1 MFVPLPPAFMNRP
14 RRGRTLPQSAISAM
28 TWMRSSPFARP
39 GRCLRTALCRA
50 AIVLVALLGAVPA
63 EALPDPASDG
73 GDTLAKVEP
82 AAPQPQLPSPECR
95 RYRAE
100 LASIQTGASATRA
113 LQDEIGRLQTYFRSL
128 NCEGGKFL
136 FFDTRPPQCG
146 AVEQRIRALNATYGG
161 AVIEDTS
168 GRKRDLQALVARTCP
183 ARDGVP
189 MGESYARGGGQVICV
204 RTCDGGYFPM
214 PNLPEGRGGADDMC
228 HALCPGTEAVAYSMP
243 QGDEALKQAATVKGN
258 RAYTSLAN
266 AFKFRKSF
274 VPNCSCKP
282 DGKTWAQSLVKA
294 ESMLVRH
301 KGDIF
306 VTPMQ
311 AEALSRP
318 KVRLTLV
325 GRADRTAAEL
335 AADAA
340 GRSGLD
346 GNNAVKAGP
355 AGLPGEGAARAD
367 EASQGDIRKGEHI
380 AVRVI
385 APDLVA
391 VPGRPTP

>member
-1 MFVPLPPAFMNRP
+1 MRPTPLARLAGRP
-14 RRGRTLPQSAISAM
+14 RAV
-28 TWMRSSPFARP
+28 
-39 GRCLRTALCRA
+39 LRRVAL
-50 AIVLVALLGAVPA
+50 VLVAALGAGA
-63 EALPDPASDG
+63 AQALPSPVPDRPDAP
-73 GDTLAKVEP
+73 TRAEP
-82 AAPQPQLPSPECR
+82 VAPQLPSPECR

-100 LASIQTGASATRA
+100 LASIQNGASATRA
-113 LQDEIGRLQTYFRSL
+113 LQDEIGRLQTYYRSL

-161 AVIEDTS
+161 AVIDDNS
-168 GRKRDLQALVARTCP
+168 GRRRELQGLVARTCT
-183 ARDGVP
+183 AREGASMP
-189 MGESYARGGGQVICV
+189 TGETYARGGAQVICV

-214 PNLPEGRGGADDMC
+214 PNLPEGRSGADEMC
-228 HALCPGTEAVAYSMP
+228 QALCPGTEAVAYSMP
-243 QGDEALKQAATVKGN
+243 HGDEALKQAATVKGS
-258 RAYTSLAN
+258 RAYTGLAN
-266 AFKFRKSF
+266 AFRFRKAF
-274 VPNCSCKP
+274 TPNCSCKP

-325 GRADRTAAEL
+325 GRADKTAAEL

-340 GRSGLD
+340 DRAGLD
-346 GNNAVKAGP
+346 TARGADPLSKA
-355 AGLPGEGAARAD
+355 LSAADAD
-367 EASQGDIRKGEHI
+367 GRRGEHVP
-380 AVRVI
+380 VRVI

>member
-1 MFVPLPPAFMNRP
+1 MRRMRSKPFTSSTRRRPPLINRVALALFAVFCVGPALALPSPLPEGRETTGAETTAPAP
-14 RRGRTLPQSAISAM
+14 
-28 TWMRSSPFARP
+28 
-39 GRCLRTALCRA
+39 
-50 AIVLVALLGAVPA
+50 
-63 EALPDPASDG
+63 
-73 GDTLAKVEP
+73 
-82 AAPQPQLPSPECR
+82 PQLPSPECR

-161 AVIEDTS
+161 AVIDDSST
-168 GRKRDLQALVARTCP
+168 RKRELQGLVARTCP
-183 ARDGVP
+183 AREGVGG
-189 MGESYARGGGQVICV
+189 GETYARGGGQVICV

-214 PNLPEGRGGADDMC
+214 PNLPEGRSGADDMC
-228 HALCPGTEAVAYSMP
+228 QALCPGTEAVAYSMP
-243 QGDEALKQAATVKGN
+243 SGDEALRQAATIKGS

-266 AFKFRKSF
+266 AFKFRKTF

-282 DGKTWAQSLVKA
+282 EGRTWAQSLVKA

-346 GNNAVKAGP
+346 GKDKAAGP
-355 AGLPGEGAARAD
+355 GWITPGKAESAKTEGASD
-367 EASQGDIRKGEHI
+367 ERRGEHV

-391 VPGRPTP
+391 VPGRATP

>member
-1 MFVPLPPAFMNRP
+1 MQPMRYSPIRSLGRLALSAALGLGLSASLFTPA
-14 RRGRTLPQSAISAM
+14 
-28 TWMRSSPFARP
+28 ARAQ
-39 GRCLRTALCRA
+39 TA
-50 AIVLVALLGAVPA
+50 PA
-63 EALPDPASDG
+63 EQ
-73 GDTLAKVEP
+73 P
-82 AAPQPQLPSPECR
+82 AAVATPVPQPAVQLPSPACR

-100 LASIQTGASATRA
+100 LASVQNGVSATRA
-113 LQDEIGRLQTYFRSL
+113 LQGEIGRLEAYFRTL

-161 AVIEDTS
+161 AVIEDN
-168 GRKRDLQALVARTCP
+168 GARRRELQGLVTAHCPVRESVALN
-183 ARDGVP
+183 
-189 MGESYARGGGQVICV
+189 GEAYARGGPQVICV
-204 RTCDGGYFPM
+204 RTCDGGYFPLR
-214 PNLPEGRGGADDMC
+214 NLPEGRGGADEMC
-228 HALCPGTEAVAYSMP
+228 QALCPGTEATAYSMP
-243 QGDEALKQAATVKGN
+243 NGDEALRQAASIKGSH
-258 RAYTSLAN
+258 AYASLAN
-266 AFKFRKSF
+266 AFKFRKNF

-282 DGKTWAQSLVKA
+282 EGKTWLQSLAKA

-335 AADAA
+335 AADVA
-340 GRSGLD
+340 GRAGIEM
-346 GNNAVKAGP
+346 KAEP
-355 AGLPGEGAARAD
+355 AGGDVARDSAA
-367 EASQGDIRKGEHI
+367 EAPKDAAKPDHV

-385 APDLVA
+385 APDVIA
-391 VPGRPTP
+391 VPQRLTP

>member
-1 MFVPLPPAFMNRP
+1 MLARGSLALAFLAGPLLATAGAQQSSDAGSAEAPAV
-14 RRGRTLPQSAISAM
+14 
-28 TWMRSSPFARP
+28 SSPA
-39 GRCLRTALCRA
+39 
-50 AIVLVALLGAVPA
+50 
-63 EALPDPASDG
+63 
-73 GDTLAKVEP
+73 
-82 AAPQPQLPSPECR
+82 PQLPSPECR

-100 LASIQTGASATRA
+100 LASVQAGGSATRA
-113 LQDEIGRLQTYFRSL
+113 LQDEIGRLQTYYRSL
-128 NCEGGKFL
+128 NCEGSRFL

-161 AVIEDTS
+161 AAIDD
-168 GRKRDLQALVARTCP
+168 GGARKRDLQGLVARACP
-183 ARDGVP
+183 KHETVAGG
-189 MGESYARGGGQVICV
+189 GESYARGGSQVICV
-204 RTCDGGYFPM
+204 RTCDGGFFPM
-214 PNLPEGRGGADDMC
+214 RNLPEGRGGADEMC
-228 HALCPGTEAVAYSMP
+228 QALCPGTEAVAYSMP
-243 QGDEALKQAATVKGN
+243 NGDEALRQAASVKGS

-266 AFKFRKSF
+266 AFKFRKTF

-282 DGKTWAQSLVKA
+282 DGKSWAQSLVKA

-340 GRSGLD
+340 GRAGAE
-346 GNNAVKAGP
+346 GVKAVEA
-355 AGLPGEGAARAD
+355 AGDAATEAAR
-367 EASQGDIRKGEHI
+367 RGEHV

-385 APDLVA
+385 APDMVA
-391 VPGRPTP
+391 IPNRLTP

>member
-1 MFVPLPPAFMNRP
+1 MIRMCSTPFESLIGAPV
-14 RRGRTLPQSAISAM
+14 RRVL
-28 TWMRSSPFARP
+28 
-39 GRCLRTALCRA
+39 TALA
-50 AIVLVALLGAVPA
+50 LVVGFGASPAL
-63 EALPDPASDG
+63 ALPGAMPDSPDSPAR
-73 GDTLAKVEP
+73 VEP
-82 AAPQPQLPSPECR
+82 VAPPPNLPSPECR

-100 LASIQTGASATRA
+100 LASVQSGASATRA
-113 LQDEIGRLQTYFRSL
+113 LQDEIGRLQTYYRSL

-161 AVIEDTS
+161 AVIDDNS
-168 GRKRDLQALVARTCP
+168 SRKRELQALVARTCP
-183 ARDGVP
+183 SRETVSSS
-189 MGESYARGGGQVICV
+189 GEAYARGGAQVICV

-214 PNLPEGRGGADDMC
+214 PNLPEGRGGADDLC
-228 HALCPGTEAVAYSMP
+228 QALCPGTEAVAYSMP
-243 QGDEALKQAATVKGN
+243 HGDEALKSAATVKGS

-266 AFKFRKSF
+266 AFKFRKTF

-282 DGKTWAQSLVKA
+282 DGKSWAQSLVKA

-340 GRSGLD
+340 GRAAQEAKGVTNTSD
-346 GNNAVKAGP
+346 AAGT
-355 AGLPGEGAARAD
+355 AAKTEGAEGRR
-367 EASQGDIRKGEHI
+367 GDHV

-391 VPGRPTP
+391 IPARLTP

>member
-1 MFVPLPPAFMNRP
+1 MSVSLPTTIKNRP
-14 RRGRTLPQSAISAM
+14 PRGRTLPRSAIFAM
-28 TWMRSSPFARP
+28 TWLRSTPFARP
-39 GRCLRTALCRA
+39 TRRYNFMLSKVAM
-50 AIVLVALLGAVPA
+50 VLVAVLGAVPA
-63 EALPDPASDG
+63 VALPNPVPAAG
-73 GDTLAKVEP
+73 ETPGRVEP
-82 AAPQPQLPSPECR
+82 AAPQLPSPECR

-113 LQDEIGRLQTYFRSL
+113 LQDEIGRLQTYYRSL

-161 AVIEDTS
+161 AAIDDNS
-168 GRKRDLQALVARTCP
+168 SRKRDLQALVARTCP
-183 ARDGVP
+183 AREGLP
-189 MGESYARGGGQVICV
+189 AGESYARGGAQVICV

-214 PNLPEGRGGADDMC
+214 PNLPEGRGGADEMC
-228 HALCPGTEAVAYSMP
+228 QALCPGTEAVAYSMP
-243 QGDEALKQAATVKGN
+243 HGDEALKQAATVRGN

-266 AFKFRKSF
+266 AFKFRKTF

-340 GRSGLD
+340 GRASLEGRD
-346 GNNAVKAGP
+346 GAKGTGP
-355 AGLPGEGAARAD
+355 GDMHAKDGES
-367 EASQGDIRKGEHI
+367 ASAEPRKGEHV

>member
-1 MFVPLPPAFMNRP
+1 
-14 RRGRTLPQSAISAM
+14 
-28 TWMRSSPFARP
+28 MRSVPFVRSL
-39 GRCLRTALCRA
+39 GRRLALSGCTAFAILCGP
-50 AIVLVALLGAVPA
+50 LLGAA
-63 EALPDPASDG
+63 SALPPPEPGQTEA
-73 GDTLAKVEP
+73 P
-82 AAPQPQLPSPECR
+82 AAAPAPQWPSPECR

-100 LASIQTGASATRA
+100 LASVQTSGSATRA
-113 LQDEIGRLQTYFRSL
+113 LQDEISRLQTYFRSL
-128 NCEGGKFL
+128 NCEGGRFL

-161 AVIEDTS
+161 AVMDDN
-168 GRKRDLQALVARTCP
+168 GARKRELQGLVARTCP
-183 ARDGVP
+183 SHDATTAASST
-189 MGESYARGGGQVICV
+189 GEAYARGGNQVICV
-204 RTCDGGYFPM
+204 RTCDGGFFPM
-214 PNLPEGRGGADDMC
+214 RNLPDGRSGADEMC
-228 HALCPGTEAVAYSMP
+228 QALCPGTEAVAYSMP
-243 QGDEALKQAATVKGN
+243 SGDEALRQAATIKGS

-266 AFKFRKSF
+266 AFKFRKTF

-340 GRSGLD
+340 GRVGAEGKD
-346 GNNAVKAGP
+346 GAKAADAP
-355 AGLPGEGAARAD
+355 AAEGAAGAESR
-367 EASQGDIRKGEHI
+367 RGEHV

-385 APDLVA
+385 APGVVA
-391 VPGRPTP
+391 IPNRLTP

>member
-1 MFVPLPPAFMNRP
+1 MPRSDTAMQPIRP
-14 RRGRTLPQSAISAM
+14 RQTARSVRALAAGAILALGLSGG
-28 TWMRSSPFARP
+28 P
-39 GRCLRTALCRA
+39 GAAWAQGAPTEQPTAAQPTAQPA
-50 AIVLVALLGAVPA
+50 AA
-63 EALPDPASDG
+63 EAA
-73 GDTLAKVEP
+73 P
-82 AAPQPQLPSPECR
+82 AAPTPQLPSPACR

-100 LASIQTGASATRA
+100 LASLRYGVSATRA
-113 LQDEIGRLQTYFRSL
+113 LQDEIGRLQAYQRTL
-128 NCEGGKFL
+128 NCEGGTFL

-161 AVIEDTS
+161 AAMEDNTA
-168 GRKRDLQALVARTCP
+168 RRRELQGLVASACP
-183 ARDGVP
+183 AREGVAT
-189 MGESYARGGGQVICV
+189 GEAHARGGPQVICV

-214 PNLPEGRGGADDMC
+214 KNLPDGRGGSDEMC
-228 HALCPGTEAVAYSMP
+228 QALCPGTEAVAYSMP
-243 QGDEALKQAATVKGN
+243 NGDEALRQAASVKGN
-258 RAYTSLAN
+258 HAYATLAN
-266 AFKFRKSF
+266 AFKFRKTF

-282 DGKTWAQSLVKA
+282 DGKTWVQSLAKA

-306 VTPMQ
+306 VTPRQ

-340 GRSGLD
+340 AR
-346 GNNAVKAGP
+346 AGIELKP
-355 AGLPGEGAARAD
+355 DAETAHRPEPGGAAEEKA
-367 EASQGDIRKGEHI
+367 AKL

-385 APDLVA
+385 APDMIA
-391 VPGRPTP
+391 VPARLTP

>member
-228 HALCPGTEAVAYSMP
+228 HALCPG
-243 QGDEALKQAATVKGN
+243 
-258 RAYTSLAN
+258 
-266 AFKFRKSF
+266 
-274 VPNCSCKP
+274 
-282 DGKTWAQSLVKA
+282 
-294 ESMLVRH
+294 
-301 KGDIF
+301 DIF

>member
-1 MFVPLPPAFMNRP
+1 MRFTPFACLARQ
-14 RRGRTLPQSAISAM
+14 TLAAVAVAVISA
-28 TWMRSSPFARP
+28 
-39 GRCLRTALCRA
+39 A
-50 AIVLVALLGAVPA
+50 AFGAGPA
-63 EALPDPASDG
+63 AALPTPVP
-73 GDTLAKVEP
+73 DTLDGQAKVEQ
-82 AAPQPQLPSPECR
+82 APPQLPSPECR

-100 LASIQTGASATRA
+100 LASVQNGASTTRA

-161 AVIEDTS
+161 AVMDDTS
-168 GRKRDLQALVARTCP
+168 ARKRDLQALVARTCP
-183 ARDGVP
+183 ARESGP
-189 MGESYARGGGQVICV
+189 AGESYARGGGQVICV

-214 PNLPEGRGGADDMC
+214 PNLPEGRGGADEMC
-228 HALCPGTEAVAYSMP
+228 QALCPGTEAVAYSMP
-243 QGDEALKQAATVKGN
+243 HGDEALKQAATVRGS

-274 VPNCSCKP
+274 TPNCSCKP

-325 GRADRTAAEL
+325 GRADKTAAEL

-340 GRSGLD
+340 GRAGLD
-346 GNNAVKAGP
+346 GK
-355 AGLPGEGAARAD
+355 EGTGGAETAKPEAASAD
-367 EASQGDIRKGEHI
+367 PQKGAHI

-391 VPGRPTP
+391 VPSRAQP

>member
-1 MFVPLPPAFMNRP
+1 MLRFEGPS
-14 RRGRTLPQSAISAM
+14 GRDRAS
-28 TWMRSSPFARP
+28 
-39 GRCLRTALCRA
+39 LRTVAQPILAMQPMRTDTIEGPFSVLGLALAIGLWASGA
-50 AIVLVALLGAVPA
+50 ALAQMAPA
-63 EALPDPASDG
+63 E
-73 GDTLAKVEP
+73 EP
-82 AAPQPQLPSPECR
+82 AAATQATPVPVPQLPSPACR

-100 LASIQTGASATRA
+100 LAAVQNGVSATRA
-113 LQDEIGRLQTYFRSL
+113 LQGEIGRLEAYFRTLS
-128 NCEGGKFL
+128 CEGGKFL

-161 AVIEDTS
+161 AAIEDD
-168 GRKRDLQALVARTCP
+168 GARRRELQGLVTAHCP
-183 ARDGVP
+183 AREALTRGTN
-189 MGESYARGGGQVICV
+189 GEVYASGGSQVICV
-204 RTCDGGYFPM
+204 RTCDGGYFPLR
-214 PNLPEGRGGADDMC
+214 NLPEGRGSADEMC
-228 HALCPGTEAVAYSMP
+228 QALCPGTEAAAYSMP
-243 QGDEALKQAATVKGN
+243 SGDEALRQAATIKGS
-258 RAYTSLAN
+258 RAYVSLAN
-266 AFKFRKSF
+266 AFKFRKNL

-282 DGKTWAQSLVKA
+282 EGKTWLQSLAKA

-340 GRSGLD
+340 GRAGIE
-346 GNNAVKAGP
+346 VKAAEP
-355 AGLPGEGAARAD
+355 AVGAAQAETPKPDRV
-367 EASQGDIRKGEHI
+367 

-385 APDLVA
+385 APDVIA
-391 VPGRPTP
+391 VPQRFAP

>member
-1 MFVPLPPAFMNRP
+1 
-14 RRGRTLPQSAISAM
+14 M
-28 TWMRSSPFARP
+28 TRMRFLPFASPAR
-39 GRCLRTALCRA
+39 ALLA
-50 AIVLVALLGAVPA
+50 ALALAVGLGAVQAVALPSPMPDTSESPARA
-63 EALPDPASDG
+63 EA
-73 GDTLAKVEP
+73 V
-82 AAPQPQLPSPECR
+82 APPPQLPSPECR

-100 LASIQTGASATRA
+100 LASVQNGASATRA

-161 AVIEDTS
+161 AVIDDT
-168 GRKRDLQALVARTCP
+168 GARKRELQGLVARTCP
-183 ARDGVP
+183 AREGSP
-189 MGESYARGGGQVICV
+189 AGESYARGGAQVICV

-214 PNLPEGRGGADDMC
+214 PNLPEGRGGADEMC
-228 HALCPGTEAVAYSMP
+228 QALCPGTEAVAYSMP
-243 QGDEALKQAATVKGN
+243 HGDEALKQAATVKGS

-266 AFKFRKSF
+266 AFKFRKAF

-340 GRSGLD
+340 GRAGID
-346 GNNAVKAGP
+346 GKDGARTS
-355 AGLPGEGAARAD
+355 EGAGETPKAD
-367 EASQGDIRKGEHI
+367 AAEPRKGDHV

-391 VPGRPTP
+391 VPARLTP

>member
-1 MFVPLPPAFMNRP
+1 M
-14 RRGRTLPQSAISAM
+14 RGRLFV
-28 TWMRSSPFARP
+28 RSP
-39 GRCLRTALCRA
+39 GGPGWRGLA
-50 AIVLVALLGAVPA
+50 VVALLVGPFLAGPLLGPASAVPSA
-63 EALPDPASDG
+63 DPA
-73 GDTLAKVEP
+73 TEVP
-82 AAPQPQLPSPECR
+82 AAVAPSAPPAPLLPSPECR

-100 LASIQTGASATRA
+100 LAAVQVSGSATRA
-113 LQDEIGRLQTYFRSL
+113 LQDEIGRLQTYYRSL
-128 NCEGGKFL
+128 NCEGGRFL

-161 AVIEDTS
+161 AVIDDN
-168 GRKRDLQALVARTCP
+168 GARKRELQGLVSRACP
-183 ARDGVP
+183 SHDAVAGGDA
-189 MGESYARGGGQVICV
+189 YARGGNQVICV

-214 PNLPEGRGGADDMC
+214 RNLPEGRGGADEMC
-228 HALCPGTEAVAYSMP
+228 QALCPGTEAVAYSMP
-243 QGDEALKQAATVKGN
+243 NGDEALKQAATIKGN

-282 DGKTWAQSLVKA
+282 EGKTWAQSLVKA
-294 ESMLVRH
+294 ESMLVRY

-306 VTPMQ
+306 VTPKQ

-340 GRSGLD
+340 GRAGAEGKD
-346 GNNAVKAGP
+346 GAKGAEALVPG
-355 AGLPGEGAARAD
+355 GEGALGTGPAK
-367 EASQGDIRKGEHI
+367 GDHV

-385 APDLVA
+385 APEVVA
-391 VPGRPTP
+391 VPKRLTP

>member
-1 MFVPLPPAFMNRP
+1 VFVPLPPAFMNRP

-82 AAPQPQLPSPECR
+82 AAPQPQL
-95 RYRAE
+95 RAE

-189 MGESYARGGGQVICV
+189 MGESY
-204 RTCDGGYFPM
+204 
-214 PNLPEGRGGADDMC
+214 RGGADDMC
-228 HALCPGTEAVAYSMP
+228 QALCPGKEAEAYSMP
-243 QGDEALKQAATVKGN
+243 QGDEALKQAAPVKGK

>member
-1 MFVPLPPAFMNRP
+1 MILSSLASL
-14 RRGRTLPQSAISAM
+14 GRLLF
-28 TWMRSSPFARP
+28 FARRP
-39 GRCLRTALCRA
+39 QATEACWSVEPRAEVSVQAAGSTGVAARGALLLA
-50 AIVLVALLGAVPA
+50 LLAGPLVAPAAAQTAPESAVTEVPA
-63 EALPDPASDG
+63 
-73 GDTLAKVEP
+73 
-82 AAPQPQLPSPECR
+82 AAPAPQLPSPECR

-100 LASIQTGASATRA
+100 LASVQAGGSATRA

-128 NCEGGKFL
+128 NCEGSRFL

-161 AVIEDTS
+161 AAIDD
-168 GRKRDLQALVARTCP
+168 GGARKRELQGLVARTCP
-183 ARDGVP
+183 RPETVAG
-189 MGESYARGGGQVICV
+189 GESYARGGSQVICV

-214 PNLPEGRGGADDMC
+214 RNLPDGRSGADEMC
-228 HALCPGTEAVAYSMP
+228 QALCPGTEAVAYSMP
-243 QGDEALKQAATVKGN
+243 NGDEALRQAASVKGSK
-258 RAYTSLAN
+258 AYTNLAN
-266 AFKFRKSF
+266 AFKFRKAF

-335 AADAA
+335 AADVAGRVSAEGGKALDTAGVEAA
-340 GRSGLD
+340 GHR
-346 GNNAVKAGP
+346 
-355 AGLPGEGAARAD
+355 
-367 EASQGDIRKGEHI
+367 GEHV

-385 APDLVA
+385 APDMVA
-391 VPGRPTP
+391 VPNRMTP